1 MEQDKKLFRE
11 TAVYPIFFMIV
22 LTILFVGF
30 LSFFYNS
37 QKRRIDNNQQISYYR
52 NILELYNDKVPEVD
66 FATLS
71 DDEVLDSVKEHLV
84 EGTLSTEKGERT
96 YFKVVNN
103 FTVIGYCF
111 DIVGSGLWGTM
122 QTVVALDPSLT
133 TLIDFNVY
141 EQVETPGLGGRIG
154 ESADKLKLRAD
165 LKGSA
170 FVSDDQQT
178 KYNLI
183 LEGATPVNNSEIRQ
197 ITGATIT
204 SRSFLDMLYLEMERL
219 LPLIKQEMAKGE

>member
-1 MEQDKKLFRE
+1 MAHDKKLFRE
-11 TAVYPIFFMIV
+11 TEIYPIIFMII
-22 LTILFVGF
+22 LTILFVGV

-52 NILELYNDKVPEVD
+52 NILELYNDKIPAVD
-66 FATLS
+66 FAILS
-71 DDEVLDSVKEHLV
+71 DEEILTSVKEYLV
-84 EGTLSTEKGERT
+84 EGTLITEKGERT
-96 YFKVVNN
+96 YFKVVDN

-111 DIVGSGLWGTM
+111 DIIGSGLWGTM
-122 QTVVALDPSLT
+122 QTVVAFDPTLT

-154 ESADKLKLRAD
+154 EPADKLKLRSD

-170 FVSDDQQT
+170 FISGEQQT
-178 KYNLI
+178 KYILI
-183 LEGATPVNNSEIRQ
+183 LEGATPANNSEVRQ

>member
-1 MEQDKKLFRE
+1 MTHDKKLFRE
-11 TAVYPIFFMIV
+11 TEVYPIIFMII
-22 LTILFVGF
+22 LTILFVGV

-52 NILELYNDKVPEVD
+52 NILELYNDIIPAVD
-66 FATLS
+66 FAILS
-71 DDEVLDSVKEHLV
+71 DEEILTSVKEHLV
-84 EGTLSTEKGERT
+84 EGTLITEKGERT
-96 YFKVVNN
+96 YFKVVDN
-103 FTVIGYCF
+103 FTVVGYCF
-111 DIVGSGLWGTM
+111 DIIGSGLWGTM
-122 QTVVALDPSLT
+122 QTVVAFDPTLT

-154 ESADKLKLRAD
+154 EPADKLKLRSD

-170 FVSDDQQT
+170 FISGEQQT
-178 KYNLI
+178 KYSLI
-183 LEGATPVNNSEIRQ
+183 LEGATPANNSEVRQ